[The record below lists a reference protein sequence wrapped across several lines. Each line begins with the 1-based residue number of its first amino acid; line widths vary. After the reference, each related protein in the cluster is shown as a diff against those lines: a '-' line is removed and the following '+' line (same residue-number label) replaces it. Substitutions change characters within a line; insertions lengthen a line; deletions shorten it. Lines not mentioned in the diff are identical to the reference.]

1 MLCRC
6 YETQLTP
13 CRSFYAG
20 QPPLN
25 RLSFHR
31 NDTQRMTDHLNAS
44 HAKFVLFREGK
55 PLLKVAAD
63 PSKGAEDKAE
73 TKYDGL
79 YFAEYNEVEDYV
91 GDKSFA

>member
-1 MLCRC
+1 M
-6 YETQLTP
+6 
-13 CRSFYAG
+13 
-20 QPPLN
+20 N

-31 NDTQRMTDHLNAS
+31 NDTKCMTDHLNAA

-55 PLLKVAAD
+55 PLLKVAAE
-63 PSKGAEDKAE
+63 STEGGGEKAE

-79 YFAEYNEVEDYV
+79 YFAEYKEVEAYV